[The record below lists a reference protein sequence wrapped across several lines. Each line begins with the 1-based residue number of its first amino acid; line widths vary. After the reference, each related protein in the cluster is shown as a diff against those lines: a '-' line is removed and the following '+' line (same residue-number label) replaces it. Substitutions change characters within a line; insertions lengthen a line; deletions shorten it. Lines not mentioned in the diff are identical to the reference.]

1 MKLKDKVAIITGSG
15 AGIGKGIALEFAKE
29 GAKVVVNVSRNIDAG
44 NEVVDEIEKLGGEAI
59 LVKADVTKTEDIKN
73 LVAEAIKSFGKIDI
87 LVNNAGM
94 SQNPT
99 PVADMS
105 EDEWQK
111 IIGLNL
117 TAPFLMSKYTIPEIL
132 KSGGGAIINLGSIAS
147 FEAGSGAGYVVSKH
161 GIIGLTKEIA
171 VEYGRQGINCNA
183 ICPGAIESNMT
194 IGMFDEGSPAAPLLQ
209 KTPAKR
215 LGKASEIGR
224 LAVFLASEDGKF
236 IHGASYLIDGGWTLV

>member
-15 AGIGKGIALEFAKE
+15 AGIGKAIALEFARE
-29 GAKVVVNVSRNIDAG
+29 GAKTVINVSRNIDAG
-44 NEVVDEIEKLGGEAI
+44 SEVVKEIENIGGEAI
-59 LVKADVTKTEDIKN
+59 LVKADVTKTADIKK
-73 LVAEAIKSFGKIDI
+73 LVEETIKRFGKVDV
-87 LVNNAGM
+87 LVNNAGI
-94 SQNPT
+94 SQIPT
-99 PVADMS
+99 PVEDMS
-105 EDEWQK
+105 EDEWNK

-132 KSGGGAIINLGSIAS
+132 KSGGGSIINLGSIAS
-147 FEAGSGAGYVVSKH
+147 FEAGSGAGYVASKH

-171 VEYGRQGINCNA
+171 VEYGGKGINCNA

-215 LGKASEIGR
+215 LGKASEIGK

-236 IHGASYLIDGGWTLV
+236 IHGSSYVIDGGWTLV